1 MLAFQFMEISFSDVQ
16 NIPLDPNAD
25 GEQNAANGHDLP
37 AHALTL
43 VHLRLGGPVKEL
55 DNILGHLGGGGRGA
69 VLVLDKTVVE
79 NTSHGDTGAGEV
91 RVEVEAGGNDGA
103 RRGLLGVTGQKREDI
118 VAATVSGL
126 GDERKIRGQGTV
138 VGGAG
143 GLVVLVRAGAV
154 VGKLAGALL
163 DLTLVVGLGVVL
175 VLLGKGLG
183 LVDGHH
189 GADKCAPRDTL
200 EGVARGADLTVDLE
214 TTAESGV
221 VEGLEEL
228 LVLPWVGGGVETAGE
243 VG

>member
-1 MLAFQFMEISFSDVQ
+1 M
-16 NIPLDPNAD
+16 
-25 GEQNAANGHDLP
+25 
-37 AHALTL
+37 
-43 VHLRLGGPVKEL
+43 
-55 DNILGHLGGGGRGA
+55 
-69 VLVLDKTVVE
+69 
-79 NTSHGDTGAGEV
+79 
-91 RVEVEAGGNDGA
+91 
-103 RRGLLGVTGQKREDI
+103 
-118 VAATVSGL
+118 SGL